1 MAIKKAKAKAKPS
14 EKPAFKAI
22 ALPAGYK
29 PTDKEEY
36 MNPQQLEYFRQKLL
50 NWRNELLAQSRE
62 TIQNLQEENWH
73 EPDIA
78 DRASLET
85 EAGVELRT
93 RNRYLKLISKIDA
106 AIKRIEM
113 GEYGYCEVTGD
124 PIGIKRLEARPI
136 ASMTVEAQ
144 ERHERMEK
152 QYADE
157 D

>member
-1 MAIKKAKAKAKPS
+1 MGVT
-14 EKPAFKAI
+14 
-22 ALPAGYK
+22 LPKGYQ

-36 MNPQQLEYFRQKLL
+36 MNAKQLEYFRQKLL
-50 NWRNELLAQSRE
+50 TWRTNLMQDSRE
-62 TIQNLQEENWH
+62 TIENLKEENWH

-93 RNRYLKLISKIDA
+93 RNRYLKLIAKIDA
-106 AIKRIEM
+106 ALKRIED
-113 GEYGYCEVTGD
+113 GEYGYCEETGE

-136 ASMTVEAQ
+136 ASLSIEAQ
-144 ERHERMEK
+144 ERHEKMEK

>member
-1 MAIKKAKAKAKPS
+1 MGVTLPKGYKPS
-14 EKPAFKAI
+14 E
-22 ALPAGYK
+22 
-29 PTDKEEY
+29 KEEY
-36 MNPQQLEYFRQKLL
+36 MNPKQLEYFRQKLVT
-50 NWRNELLAQSRE
+50 WRDELMQDSRE
-62 TIQNLQEENWH
+62 TIENLREENWH

-106 AIKRIEM
+106 ALKRIED
-113 GEYGYCEVTGD
+113 GEYGYCEETGE

-136 ASMTVEAQ
+136 ASLSIEAQ
-144 ERHERMEK
+144 ERHEKMEK

>member
-1 MAIKKAKAKAKPS
+1 MATKKEKAAAKPAKAS
-14 EKPAFKAI
+14 AFKPVT
-22 ALPAGYK
+22 LPEGYK
-29 PTDKEEY
+29 PTEKEEY
-36 MNPQQLEYFRQKLL
+36 MNPQQLEYFRRKLHA
-50 NWRNELLAQSRE
+50 WRTELLEQSRE

-106 AIKRIEM
+106 AIKRIEK
-113 GEYGYCEVTGD
+113 GEYGYCEATGD